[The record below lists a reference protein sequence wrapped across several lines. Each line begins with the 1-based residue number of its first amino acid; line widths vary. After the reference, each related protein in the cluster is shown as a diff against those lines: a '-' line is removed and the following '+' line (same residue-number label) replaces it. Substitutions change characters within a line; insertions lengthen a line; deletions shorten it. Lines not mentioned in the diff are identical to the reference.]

1 MTSSY
6 RSRMDIIAQILDA
19 TKDSASTRTKI
30 MYKTFLSYA
39 QVKEYLD
46 MLVKKDLLEYD
57 KQNQLYK
64 TTEKGNKFLR
74 GYEKIGNYMS
84 TNNEQYAYADHHLK

>member
-1 MTSSY
+1 
-6 RSRMDIIAQILDA
+6 MDIIAQILDA
-19 TKDSASTRTKI
+19 AKDSASSRTKI
-30 MYKTFLSYA
+30 MYNAFPSYA

-64 TTEKGNKFLR
+64 TTEKGNKFLK
-74 GYEKIGNYMS
+74 GYEKIGNCIA
-84 TNNEQYAYADHHLK
+84 TNNEEYTYVNH